1 MTATTDTGLRAQAV
15 AARNASRVLARASAE
30 QKNTALAHIAAALR
44 TQREEIVAANAA
56 DLQAAEADGTDL
68 ALLDRIRLSP
78 RRVEALAAT
87 VETVIRLPD
96 PVGEGLDQRVLPN
109 GLIVGRVRVPLG
121 VVASIYENRP
131 NVTVDIAVLCL
142 KSGNA
147 CVLRGGKE
155 AIRSNGVLA
164 NVIRGAVAGAGL
176 PAEAVQLIADS
187 DRALVAELLRMHDL
201 IDLMV
206 PRGSAAL
213 IRRVREEARMP
224 VVAGGIGICHTY
236 VDRAA
241 DLEMALAVVDNAKTR
256 RVSICNALDVLL
268 VHEDVA
274 GPFLRDL
281 AGRWRAK
288 GVQLRADP
296 NALAMLADSGVDVI
310 PAGPAD
316 FDTEF
321 LALIAAVHVVA
332 DADAALAHIA
342 QHGSGHSEAIL
353 TNDYALAERFLRE
366 VDAAAV
372 FVNASTQFN
381 DGGEFGL
388 GTEVGISTGK
398 LHARGPMGLRE
409 LTSYKWTVR
418 GQGQVRPV

>member
-1 MTATTDTGLRAQAV
+1 MTTTADSGLRAQAV
-15 AARNASRVLARASAE
+15 RARTASRSLAHASTE
-30 QKNTALAHIAAALR
+30 QKNTALASIAAALR
-44 TQREEIVAANAA
+44 AQRDAIVAANAA
-56 DLQAAEADGTDL
+56 DVQAAEADGTNPG
-68 ALLDRIRLSP
+68 LLDRIRLTP
-78 RRVEALAAT
+78 QRVEALAAA

-96 PVGEGLDQRVLPN
+96 PVGESLDQRLLPN
-109 GLIVGRVRVPLG
+109 GLTVGRVRVPLG
-121 VVASIYENRP
+121 VIASIYENRP

-155 AIRSNGVLA
+155 AIRSNSILA
-164 NVIRGAVAGAGL
+164 DAIREAVAAAGL
-176 PAEAVQLIADS
+176 PAEAVQLIAS
-187 DRALVAELLRMHDL
+187 TDRALVAELLAMDDL
-201 IDLMV
+201 IDLML

-213 IRRVREEARMP
+213 IQRVRKEARMP

-268 VHEDVA
+268 VHQDVA

-281 AGRWRAK
+281 AGRWRKK
-288 GVQLRADP
+288 GMQLRADP
-296 NALAMLADSGVDVI
+296 AALSLLADSGMDAV

-321 LALIAAVHVVA
+321 LALVAAVHVVA
-332 DADAALAHIA
+332 DADAALEHIA

-353 TNDYALAERFLRE
+353 TNDYVLAERFLQE

-372 FVNASTQFN
+372 FVNTSTQFN

-388 GTEVGISTGK
+388 GAEVGISTGK

-409 LTSYKWTVR
+409 LTSYKWIVR
-418 GQGQVRPV
+418 GQGQIRLV